1 MIRNG
6 FYVTTFMHSTVIVAT
21 ADIIHSMA
29 GLPLWVAILV
39 WVVIIA
45 RWLLSWQQGAI
56 YTWVVTIKGALFFS
70 AYGTPIHACLYRV
83 KRGVVHLHIPSNYIM
98 N

>member
-29 GLPLWVAILV
+29 GLPLWVVILV

-70 AYGTPIHACLYRV
+70 AYG
-83 KRGVVHLHIPSNYIM
+83 IPPR
-98 N
+98 